1 MQEVKLTE
9 LGKSYWNANGAY
21 QAEYDKLYNELV
33 PASGSAET
41 LKGELIRAISRLVYE
56 HCNNGNC
63 NAREVDNP
71 YSWDEDEYFDEFDG
85 EGYVSDFYDKFL
97 LLIHNYVPS
106 AEALVEL
113 VRETICDNPNDFSD
127 EVMGIY
133 AHLCDHVIHYCLDPA
148 NPDPKLE
155 EIVYQIG

>member
-9 LGKSYWNANGAY
+9 LGKSYWNSNGAY
-21 QAEYDKLYNELV
+21 QAEYDKLYGELV

-71 YSWDEDEYFDEFDG
+71 YSWDD
-85 EGYVSDFYDKFL
+85 EGYVSEFYDKFL
-97 LLIHNYVPS
+97 SLIYDNVPS
-106 AEALVEL
+106 AEALTEL
-113 VRETICDNPNDFSD
+113 VRETICDNPRDFSD